1 MGRMEEA
8 EEEGDPI
15 GIPAMSTNLDP
26 SELPDIELHQ
36 IHSIQELIQGPRH
49 IYSRGLSDLASVGEK
64 CV

>member
-1 MGRMEEA
+1 MERMEEG

-36 IHSIQELIQGPRH
+36 IQDTGADPRPQTQ
-49 IYSRGLSDLASVGEK
+49 I
-64 CV
+64 